1 MRSSHHRLLKVF
13 MTASVLALAAGS
25 TAAAAAT
32 GAHPSKK
39 TTTPCTLNQTYKY
52 TKNTKPRVWTVKVS
66 DGANVRTGPGTD
78 CTRLVALAKGTQLL
92 GTGKNAVLIP
102 RTSSKWIPVK
112 GSPFGTA
119 WIAATQVK

>member
-25 TAAAAAT
+25 TAAAAAPA
-32 GAHPSKK
+32 AHPSKK
-39 TTTPCTLNQTYKY
+39 ATPCTLNQTYKY
-52 TKNTKPRVWTVKVS
+52 VKNTKSRVWTVKVS

-78 CTRLVALAKGTQLL
+78 CTRLVSLTKGTQLL

-102 RTSSKWIPVK
+102 RTSSKWIQVK